1 LRGGLDLFHY
11 PGMPALGRFQEFSVP
26 ATDIR
31 ASLDFY
37 TTLGFTELA
46 TGDVRTHHYA
56 VVTDGRIAV
65 GLHEGYLEKTAL
77 SFVRPEL
84 AAYVRSPEMA
94 HTELLF
100 QRLGIEDF
108 HEVGFYGPDGELI
121 VMMEARTFSQMLL
134 DDVPPPVVGYLTE
147 ISLPSPEPLKSLAF
161 WQEAGFM
168 VDGQTDNAITLI
180 APGVRLGLRASLAGG
195 RPALQFMAA
204 DRDTLIANL
213 EKESIGSTPTNTG
226 LRLTAPEGTPLLID
240 L

>member
-1 LRGGLDLFHY
+1 MRGGLDLFHY
-11 PGMPALGRFQEFSVP
+11 PGMPALGRFLEFSVP

-37 TTLGFTELA
+37 ATLGFTELA
-46 TGDVRTHHYA
+46 TGDVRTYHYA

-65 GLHEGYLEKTAL
+65 GLHADNLAEAAL

-84 AAYVRSPEMA
+84 AAYVRDLEMLRIA
-94 HTELLF
+94 LVF
-100 QRLGIEDF
+100 QRLGVEDF
-108 HEVGFYGPDGELI
+108 HEVGLYGPDGELI

-134 DDVPPPVVGYLTE
+134 DDVPPPMLGCSTE

-168 VDGQTDNAITLI
+168 VDGQTEDAMTLI

-195 RPALQFMAA
+195 RPALQFKAA
-204 DRDTLIANL
+204 DRDTLIAYL